1 MGIFRF
7 SIQCS
12 VLALALCSSANA
24 LAQMTTPAPVQPV
37 PNPNDPAVMLK
48 MHLKVLSQ
56 SPNNVD
62 ALTNAG
68 SASLVVG
75 DPNAALGF
83 LARAEQLSPLN
94 GRVKALLGTTLTM
107 MEKPDDA
114 LRYFNEAAGLGIP
127 DYAMG
132 KDRGLA
138 FDLKGDP
145 KRAQKDYLAA
155 LRYSAD
161 PELIRRLAMSL
172 GITGD
177 KDDALERLAP
187 LIKKNDQAA
196 WRARAFVHAMNGE
209 QAEASRIVRQVTPPS
224 MTGSMDGF
232 MRRLAVLNPAQRA
245 AAVNFGTMPSSGPSY
260 AALETGEGFKAIS
273 SENAS
278 ILDAKPAAPKPAVAA
293 PVRVARRDTQPTV
306 ESERDVRQREKR
318 ERELEKLAERARREE
333 RRSNRGRD
341 TQVAVLT
348 PPKVSPTFTPRPS
361 APTLAAPQPQVVKPP
376 VAQMPEP
383 VAPKVDRPPA
393 DDGLPKR
400 VGQRIGPVDQNQLP
414 PELRPFT
421 PRPVQGADPATQPVQ
436 TAPAAKP
443 PEPRVTVLPNQ
454 RALPEPEGVRPP
466 APLNLPPEPKPVEPK
481 PVQIATSPTLPPV
494 VPPLSAAPQPP
505 KIDVVPPQ
513 AAPNPTPVVAST
525 DAALL
530 PPAPKPESVAVK
542 PPETV
547 STVAPTPVTLPK
559 APDPV
564 VEPKPTMVA
573 TVSPPTVPT
582 PAPTQSAPSAL
593 PSVATPTVTPAP
605 TMAAPA
611 ATTPPVT
618 APTPVVAPPLETPRP
633 GFTPAPPTQIAAV
646 DLPASG
652 LVPPPEDVAPPTA
665 SDVAPP
671 ASATDVPPIAAAEPA
686 KPADEPGLGAVI
698 SGLELEDES
707 SAAPVLTD
715 AQMRAKRLAEEKKE
729 AAERLAKEKAEKETA
744 DKAKADKAKVDLAL
758 KEKSEKE
765 AAAKLNPARTW
776 VQVATGANRGGLPI
790 TWRRIKEGAPKS
802 LAKYSPSYAPVRATY
817 RLVVGPVKS
826 SAEARTLVAALSK
839 EGVSATIWQSDAGQ
853 EVSKLGA
860 R

>member
-1 MGIFRF
+1 MGILRF
-7 SIQCS
+7 SLQCS
-12 VLALALCSSANA
+12 VMALAMCSSANL
-24 LAQMTTPAPVQPV
+24 LAQTPTPVRVQPV
-37 PNPNDPAVMLK
+37 SNPQTPNLNDPAVMLK

-145 KRAQKDYLAA
+145 KSAQKDYLAA

-161 PELIRRLAMSL
+161 PELIRRLGMSL

-177 KDDALERLAP
+177 KDEALERLAP
-187 LIKKNDQAA
+187 LIKQNDQAA
-196 WRARAFVHAMNGE
+196 WRARAFVLAMNGE
-209 QAEASRIVRQVTPPS
+209 LAEASRIVRQVTPLS
-224 MTGSMDGF
+224 MVGSMDGF
-232 MRRLAVLNPAQRA
+232 MRRLATLNPAQRA
-245 AAVNFGTMPSSGPSY
+245 AAVNFGTMPSNGPSY
-260 AALETGEGFKAIS
+260 AVLETGEGFKAIS

-278 ILDAKPAAPKPAVAA
+278 ILDAKPAAPKPAVGA
-293 PVRVARRDTQPTV
+293 PVRVARRDVQPTV

-333 RRSNRGRD
+333 RRNGRSS
-341 TQVAVLT
+341 QVAVLT
-348 PPKVSPTFTPRPS
+348 PPKIAPALTPRPS
-361 APTLAAPQPQVVKPP
+361 APPVSLPSVAVPP
-376 VAQMPEP
+376 VAVPQSTDIKPQP
-383 VAPKVDRPPA
+383 VQITQSPAPKPERPPA

-421 PRPVQGADPATQPVQ
+421 PRPVQTTGPVAPPVQ
-436 TAPAAKP
+436 TPPAAKQ
-443 PEPRVTVLPNQ
+443 PEPRVTMLPNQ

-481 PVQIATSPTLPPV
+481 PVQIATTPTLPPV
-494 VPPLSAAPQPP
+494 AQPPVANPLPQPS

-513 AAPNPTPVVAST
+513 VAPNPAPVVAST
-525 DAALL
+525 DATLL
-530 PPAPKPESVAVK
+530 PTPKPEVVAVK
-542 PPETV
+542 
-547 STVAPTPVTLPK
+547 APVTEPDAPSTPVALPK
-559 APDPV
+559 VPDPV
-564 VEPKPTMVA
+564 VP
-573 TVSPPTVPT
+573 
-582 PAPTQSAPSAL
+582 
-593 PSVATPTVTPAP
+593 
-605 TMAAPA
+605 PA
-611 ATTPPVT
+611 ATPSAT
-618 APTPVVAPPLETPRP
+618 APLPAVSAPVVSEPVVAPPVEAPRP

-652 LVPPPEDVAPPTA
+652 LVPPPSEDVAPPTA
-665 SDVAPP
+665 SPPTAPGVSPP
-671 ASATDVPPIAAAEPA
+671 APETDVPPAAVVEPA
-686 KPADEPGLGAVI
+686 KAADDPGLGAVI
-698 SGLELEDES
+698 SGLELEDET

-715 AQMRAKRLAEEKKE
+715 AQMRAKRLAEQKKE
-729 AAERLAKEKAEKETA
+729 EAERLAKEKAEKETA
-744 DKAKADKAKVDLAL
+744 DKIKLDKAKADLAL
-758 KEKSEKE
+758 KEKAEKE
-765 AAAKLNPARTW
+765 AAAKLNPPRTW

-790 TWRRIKEGAPKS
+790 TWRKIKEDAPKS
-802 LAKYSPSYAPVRATY
+802 LAKYAPSYAPVRATY